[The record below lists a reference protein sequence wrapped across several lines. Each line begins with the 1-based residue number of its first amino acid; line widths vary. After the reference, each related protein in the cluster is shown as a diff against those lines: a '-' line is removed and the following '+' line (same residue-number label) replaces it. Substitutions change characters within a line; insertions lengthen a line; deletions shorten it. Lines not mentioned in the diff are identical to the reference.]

1 VSAADT
7 PACAHPSARHDG
19 RHAVFGRRWLL
30 AMAQRNAPSPADG
43 HAVHSTLP
51 GRAEARLMNTGL
63 TSMRYMMMIKG
74 GTEYEAGL
82 PPPQSLLEAMA
93 KLVDEMTRDGTL
105 VDTGGLSP
113 SSQGMRIRLANGKR
127 SVIDGP
133 FAEAKEVI
141 GGYAIVEA
149 RSKYEALALA
159 QRVVDLH
166 ADAGIRDL
174 EMEIRPLASCSPP
187 SQAQAAA

>member
-1 VSAADT
+1 
-7 PACAHPSARHDG
+7 
-19 RHAVFGRRWLL
+19 
-30 AMAQRNAPSPADG
+30 MK
-43 HAVHSTLP
+43 
-51 GRAEARLMNTGL
+51 
-63 TSMRYMMMIKG
+63 YMMMIKG
-74 GTEYEAGL
+74 SAEYEAGL
-82 PPPQSLLEAMA
+82 PPPASLMEAMG
-93 KLVDEMTRDGTL
+93 KLVEEMMRNGTL

-159 QRVVDLH
+159 QRVVDIH

-174 EMEIRPLASCSPP
+174 EMEIRPFAQCGPP
-187 SQAQAAA
+187 GEAAASEHTEHAAHVE